1 VAAGSHQQYHLLR
14 CLLRIRR
21 CTLYRSAGRP
31 NIYFATA
38 VAAAIA
44 AGSTDQPVRGG
55 PQRVSAAPRQPLTQ
69 TNP

>member
-1 VAAGSHQQYHLLR
+1 
-14 CLLRIRR
+14 
-21 CTLYRSAGRP
+21 LYRSAGRP